1 MRKRYPTDQLH
12 ILVAKRNSANYT
24 YDGIEVGGERL
35 AQEIED
41 ELAELAQSGSRIIKI
56 SFVGYSLGGIIARYC
71 IGLFF
76 SRGLF
81 DRLRP
86 VNFTAFASPFLGV
99 RVPNRGYYSVI
110 YNVMASQMLSASG
123 RQLFLVDTY
132 RDSGQPLLEVMTDP
146 NSIFIAGLKQF
157 ENRALYANIV
167 NDFFAPWFTTSFTKT
182 DPFVDLDT
190 VQLKYMKGYDSVLLD
205 PVQPVQRKE
214 FEEPGVLGGI
224 YYRILS
230 FASKLPYYGLLGVTL
245 PIALTALTVNSGIQ
259 AIRSHQRVLLHNSNK
274 AGSFESYR
282 IPYLLDS
289 AMETLATTE
298 IHSYVSGSETPPVSI
313 GSMEFKEDGSTSA
326 DATRPSESRE
336 QQQWGAEQAVTASG
350 FRPLAL
356 DPRQEQ
362 MIDALSTLGIRKYP
376 VYIAKAHHSHA
387 AIIVR
392 KNGSN
397 MHEGYVVLQ
406 HWLDHEFQ
414 M

>member
-1 MRKRYPTDQLH
+1 M
-12 ILVAKRNSANYT
+12 AKRNSANYT

-41 ELAELAQSGSRIIKI
+41 ELSELAEQGSRIIKI

-99 RVPNRGYYSVI
+99 RVPNRGYQSTI
-110 YNVMASQMLSASG
+110 YNALASQMLSASG

-132 RDSGQPLLEVMTDP
+132 RDSGQPLLEVMTHP

-167 NDFFAPWFTTSFTKT
+167 NDYFAPWFTTSFTHT
-182 DPFVDLDT
+182 DPFVELDA
-190 VQLKYMKGYDSVLLD
+190 VQLKYMEGYDSVLLD
-205 PVQPVQRKE
+205 TAQPVQPKE
-214 FEEPGVLGGI
+214 LEETGVLSSI
-224 YYRILS
+224 YKWSLS
-230 FASKLPYYGLLGVTL
+230 FANKLPYYGLLGVTL
-245 PIALTALTVNSGIQ
+245 PIAFTALTINSGIQ
-259 AIRSHQRVLLHNSNK
+259 TIRSHQRVLLHNSTK
-274 AGSFESYR
+274 AGSFKSYR

-289 AMETLATTE
+289 ALGTLATAEPYT
-298 IHSYVSGSETPPVSI
+298 YVSEPKTTSVSV
-313 GSMEFKEDGSTSA
+313 GLTGLKEDGSTA
-326 DATRPSESRE
+326 IRAIVPFNSRE
-336 QQQWGAEQAVTASG
+336 QEQRRIKQAVTASG

-356 DPRQEQ
+356 DPRQET
-362 MIDALSTLGIRKYP
+362 MIDALSTLEIRKYP
-376 VYIAKAHHSHA
+376 VHIAKAHHSHA

-392 KNGSN
+392 KDGNN
-397 MHEGYVVLQ
+397 MREGYVVLE

-414 M
+414 I